1 MKKILLLIFVFPLYL
16 NAQQKQI
23 KKIENLYNT
32 GQYETCINKNEEY
45 IKKFK
50 DPQLYYYQ
58 SFAYFQLFKADS
70 NQTVKKN
77 FFNSSM
83 IYLGFAI
90 QRDRTNE
97 YKSKFKDILNEI
109 HDTLLSTGKKLYSTN
124 ADQSGYCFK
133 KLASL
138 FKDTTDEYRELFIP
152 KTPADMQE
160 LAFSNYQGKI
170 NQKDQQGRRQ
180 GLWIEK
186 YPNGVVKYEI
196 QFKDGHPAGIY
207 RKYYENG
214 KPMAKMFFD
223 NTGVRCAAILYN
235 EQGERKAMGYFYN
248 HQKDSLW
255 QYFYNDSIVISEVKY
270 NKGIKNGA
278 ERVYNIYDYPNFIM
292 ERFWKNGKLDST
304 YTILYPNGQPKFIA
318 HYKNNLRQGDY
329 AAFDDTGRAVAMGKY
344 ENDLKVGEW
353 KYWNE
358 KNKKYVKIK
367 YINGL
372 PENYDQMTDEETKI
386 LKQWE
391 KNKGKY
397 EEPDVEVQ
405 ENYGNY

>member
-1 MKKILLLIFVFPLYL
+1 MKKLLLLILIFPLYL
-16 NAQQKQI
+16 NAQEKQI
-23 KKIENLYNT
+23 KKIENLYNS
-32 GQYETCINKNEEY
+32 GQYETCIKENQEY
-45 IKKFK
+45 IKKFRH
-50 DPQLYYYQ
+50 PIMYYYQ
-58 SFAYFQLFKADS
+58 AFANFELFKEDTNLIA
-70 NQTVKKN
+70 KKD

-83 IYLGFAI
+83 IYLGYAI
-90 QRDRTNE
+90 QKDRTNE

-109 HDTLLSTGKKLYSTN
+109 QDSTLSIGKRIYSTN
-124 ADQSGYCFK
+124 TTESGYYFK
-133 KLASL
+133 KLALL

-152 KTPADMQE
+152 KTPADMQV

-170 NQKDQQGRRQ
+170 NQTDQQGKRQ

-196 QFKDGHPAGIY
+196 QFKDGHPAGTY
-207 RKYYENG
+207 RRYYENG

-255 QYFYNDSIVISEVKY
+255 QFFYNDSIVISEINYK
-270 NKGIKNGA
+270 KGVKNGP
-278 ERVYNIYDYPNFIM
+278 ERVFNLYDYPNLIM
-292 ERFWKNGKLDST
+292 EKFWKNGKLDST

-329 AAFDDTGRAVAMGKY
+329 AAFDETGKAVAMGKY

-353 KYWNE
+353 KYWDS
-358 KNKKYVKIK
+358 KNKKYVKMK

-372 PENYDQMTDEETKI
+372 PENNDSLSDQETKI
-386 LKQWE
+386 LNQWE

-405 ENYGNY
+405 KQYGDY